1 MISEKKDLDEGSSS
15 CSNTRKYKYIG
26 QLPILVVWSRVF
38 YVMQSWY
45 KHFACWS
52 HKALS
57 RISASLI
64 VPFELAY
71 MNQLQL
77 IG

>member
-1 MISEKKDLDEGSSS
+1 MISEKNERDDGSSS
-15 CSNTRKYKYIG
+15 CSNSVELIR
-26 QLPILVVWSRVF
+26 QLVLEHGLKEQHLR
-38 YVMQSWY
+38 
-45 KHFACWS
+45 FACWS

-57 RISASLI
+57 RISASFM

-77 IG
+77 